1 MLTKGVKMVTSVQ
14 NHQRRYL
21 VETFTSFM
29 EIWTMLIENQLISD
43 LTKTKNVLWFALT
56 WLVEVLI
63 LKTWDGW
70 FTMTKVVK

>member
-1 MLTKGVKMVTSVQ
+1 MVTSVQ

>member
-1 MLTKGVKMVTSVQ
+1 MVTSVQ

-29 EIWTMLIENQLISD
+29 EIWTILIENQLISD